1 MPWIV
6 NDGPP
11 ATSQR
16 AAPSVQGKAQ
26 DVPLCAPQKWVPRS
40 RLIEWS
46 EVPRRGNE
54 RAAPLPHA
62 SIRRLVSGFSP
73 LQLAHAGPRTGLT
86 RTTEV
91 EPGAMMRM
99 GGDTTHKKTQDLCKR
114 AKTKKRFLFLC
125 VICTE
130 INK

>member
-1 MPWIV
+1 MRWIV

-46 EVPRRGNE
+46 EVSRTRGSE
-54 RAAPLPHA
+54 RVAPLPHA
-62 SIRRLVSGFSP
+62 SSGDWF
-73 LQLAHAGPRTGLT
+73 LTAAAGACRP
-86 RTTEV
+86 
-91 EPGAMMRM
+91 
-99 GGDTTHKKTQDLCKR
+99 QDR
-114 AKTKKRFLFLC
+114 SDANHRG
-125 VICTE
+125 
-130 INK
+130 